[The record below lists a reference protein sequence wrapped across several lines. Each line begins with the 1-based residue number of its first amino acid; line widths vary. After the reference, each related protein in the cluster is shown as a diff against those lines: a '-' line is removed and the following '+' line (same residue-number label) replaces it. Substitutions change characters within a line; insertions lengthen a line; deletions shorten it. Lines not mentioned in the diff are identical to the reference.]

1 MGNRRMGLGRLEAL
15 LENANFAATLTLDDS
30 DVTVNSLTSDGA
42 IVATAGGVTATAGG
56 LTATAGGVTI
66 TAGGLNTGVP
76 IVLPDAASTDLTHA
90 SHAGRLLVVPNV
102 GQNSTFNLP
111 TPTVVGQHYHFIFGG
126 TAAEAE
132 NVILRTKT
140 TDNSVTF
147 KGAVNWNLLTAN
159 DNSDDAS
166 DLAFNTPVVAGS
178 NIEILNLINP
188 GFIDVHFV
196 AFSTTVWYVWGNTTS
211 DTVCTF
217 A

>member
-15 LENANFAATLTLDDS
+15 LENADFAATLTLDDS

-42 IVATAGGVTATAGG
+42 IVATTGGVTATAGG

-76 IVLPDAASTDLTHA
+76 IVLPDAGSTDLTHA
-90 SHAGRLLVVPNV
+90 SHAGRLLVVPQV
-102 GQNSTFNLP
+102 GQDSTFNLP

-126 TAAEAE
+126 TAAEAD

-147 KGAVNWNLLTAN
+147 KGAVNWNLLTA
-159 DNSDDAS
+159 DGADTTTAP
-166 DLAFNTPVVAGS
+166 NTPVVAGS

>member
-1 MGNRRMGLGRLEAL
+1 M
-15 LENANFAATLTLDDS
+15 
-30 DVTVNSLTSDGA
+30 
-42 IVATAGGVTATAGG
+42 
-56 LTATAGGVTI
+56 
-66 TAGGLNTGVP
+66 
-76 IVLPDAASTDLTHA
+76 PDAASTDLTHA

-126 TAAEAE
+126 NAAEAE

-147 KGAVNWNLLTAN
+147 KGAVNWNLLTA
-159 DNSDDAS
+159 DGADTTTAP
-166 DLAFNTPVVAGS
+166 NTPVVAGS

-188 GFIDVHFV
+188 GFVDVHFV